1 MTKLGGRQ
9 FIQEFIGVELNE
21 VSILRRERV
30 LALQQGVKRFAGV
43 DEVRNF
49 FPDERHE
56 GNSL

>member
-1 MTKLGGRQ
+1 
-9 FIQEFIGVELNE
+9 
-21 VSILRRERV
+21 V